1 MVLGCR
7 MASQDIQSATRVRRH
22 NSRRL
27 RRKNLVL
34 DSGCLLIVHGFMLHH
49 EVTAMFLTKLKQV
62 TEAIQR
68 ERNTLCFVGEHVAEL
83 G

>member
-1 MVLGCR
+1 
-7 MASQDIQSATRVRRH
+7 
-22 NSRRL
+22 
-27 RRKNLVL
+27 
-34 DSGCLLIVHGFMLHH
+34 
-49 EVTAMFLTKLKQV
+49 MFLTKLKQV